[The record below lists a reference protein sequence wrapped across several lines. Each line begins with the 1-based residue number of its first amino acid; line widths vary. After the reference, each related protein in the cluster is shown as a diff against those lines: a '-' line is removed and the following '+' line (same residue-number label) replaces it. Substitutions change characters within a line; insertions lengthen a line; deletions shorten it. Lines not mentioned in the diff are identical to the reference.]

1 MDLIQFVTYHTTRG
15 ECTCGKCFDVKDVA
29 PIPALFGAH
38 TIDMEFF
45 KVAILNAPAR
55 DEFVQLIKKHMAIAS
70 FEVNPLDCEEH
81 NYQELGGWIGDQ
93 GLAMLF
99 MALGTHL
106 GVFNLLTP
114 NIVMPNLDKGTRQML
129 AGQGFITVK
138 AWAGRVRSAE
148 EQAKHEAGEKEKS
161 LGESIST
168 IASTAAADFKWNDEK
183 VVGVMIDFL
192 DELVSSGKV
201 TAAEFHDYVMAARA
215 AEG

>member
-1 MDLIQFVTYHTTRG
+1 MASLDDIGNASGPEIVG
-15 ECTCGKCFDVKDVA
+15 
-29 PIPALFGAH
+29 LFL
-38 TIDMEFF
+38 FF
-45 KVAILNAPAR
+45 IVVFNVL
-55 DEFVQLIKKHMAIAS
+55 
-70 FEVNPLDCEEH
+70 
-81 NYQELGGWIGDQ
+81 
-93 GLAMLF
+93 
-99 MALGTHL
+99 L